1 MSVKI
6 RLQRVLQILE
16 DMEQSGS
23 ASLLERDFVLTELR
37 EIYAELRFS
46 NPNPVTP
53 TIEEPKAV
61 AEPKPAVV
69 VIEEPLPSAKEEVI
83 EQIEEPKIEP
93 EKAIEEAVEE
103 VVTPAVEEVIAPA
116 VEEAPIE
123 EAPAKTDTNNDVQST
138 LEEFRP
144 RRSVISSLYDES
156 AKKEVLGESFHEQ
169 PSIADTIACPKGVAE
184 MTRIASLREAIGV
197 ADRFMLVRELFG
209 GDEESYN
216 YAIDSLDNIASFDDC
231 VVYIAENFEWQA
243 QNEGTKLMMELL
255 QRKFNA

>member
-16 DMEQSGS
+16 DMEQTGS

-37 EIYAELRFS
+37 EIYAELRFAD
-46 NPNPVTP
+46 PKPVTS
-53 TIEEPKAV
+53 TIEEPKSV
-61 AEPKPAVV
+61 AEPEPAVV
-69 VIEEPLPSAKEEVI
+69 VTEEPLPNLQEEVI
-83 EQIEEPKIEP
+83 EQAEEPKEEP
-93 EKAIEEAVEE
+93 KGEEVVEEKVATPVVEE
-103 VVTPAVEEVIAPA
+103 VVAPA

-184 MTRIASLREAIGV
+184 MTRISSLRKAIGV

>member
-1 MSVKI
+1 M
-6 RLQRVLQILE
+6 QQT
-16 DMEQSGS
+16 GS

-37 EIYAELRFS
+37 EIYAELRFTD
-46 NPNPVTP
+46 PKPVTP
-53 TIEEPKAV
+53 TIEEPKSV
-61 AEPKPAVV
+61 AESEPAVV
-69 VIEEPLPSAKEEVI
+69 VTEEPLPNLQEEVV
-83 EQIEEPKIEP
+83 EQAEEPKEEP
-93 EKAIEEAVEE
+93 KGEEVVEEKVATPVVEE
-103 VVTPAVEEVIAPA
+103 VVAPA
-116 VEEAPIE
+116 VEETPIE

-184 MTRIASLREAIGV
+184 MTRISSLRKAIGV

-216 YAIDSLDNIASFDDC
+216 YAIDSLDDIASFDDC